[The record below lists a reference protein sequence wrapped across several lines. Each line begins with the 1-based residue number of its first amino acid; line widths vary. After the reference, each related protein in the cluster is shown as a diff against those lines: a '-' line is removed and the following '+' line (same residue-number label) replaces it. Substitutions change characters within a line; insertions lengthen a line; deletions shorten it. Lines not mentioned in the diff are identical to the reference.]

1 MFKFNDGKG
10 QDYFYHSVSK
20 ITSVVDL
27 KQGFHYI
34 LVQEKNRIVIWQ
46 AANDESEFLPTEH
59 WPMTE
64 VNSDLT
70 DYYKRSLD
78 RNFDSMQKKLLH
90 L

>member
-1 MFKFNDGKG
+1 MYKLIDEDGKEH
-10 QDYFYHSVSK
+10 FYDSINK

-34 LVQEKNRIVIWQ
+34 LVQEENRIVIWQ
-46 AANDESEFLPTEH
+46 ATNNESEFLLTEH
-59 WPMTE
+59 WPMEQVT
-64 VNSDLT
+64 SDLT
-70 DYYKRSLD
+70 DYYKRSLG